1 MKRTLEIDA
10 QIPLLAVHVGR
21 VAGIGPGGVPSGIDK
36 RPVDGRVRVTRR
48 GLAGDEQADGRHH
61 GGADKALHHY
71 PAEHY
76 AVWRAALPARA
87 ARFVPG
93 GFGEN
98 LVTVGLREADVC
110 LGDVFRLGG
119 ARVQVSQ
126 GRQPCAKLNLRFDVA
141 DMLERVKASGLTGWY
156 YRVLEEGEVAAG
168 DTLHLLDRPYPAW
181 PLDRLWHALFEVS
194 TTRAAL
200 LELTRLEALS
210 HSWRE
215 RALARLR

>member
-1 MKRTLEIDA
+1 MLAIDA
-10 QIPLLAVHVGR
+10 QIPLLALHVGR
-21 VAGIGPGGVPSGIDK
+21 VAGLGRQAVPSGIDK
-36 RPVDGRVRVTRR
+36 RPVEGRVLVTRH

-98 LVTVGLREADVC
+98 LVTVGVSEADVC
-110 LGDVFRLGG
+110 LGDILQLGS
-119 ARVQVSQ
+119 ARVQISQ

-141 DMLERVKASGLTGWY
+141 DMLERVKISGLTGWY
-156 YRVLEEGEVAAG
+156 YRVLQEGEVAAG
-168 DTLHLLDRPYPAW
+168 DTLRVLQRPHPDW
-181 PLDRLWHALFEVS
+181 PLDRLWQVLFGPATEPIALH
-194 TTRAAL
+194 R
-200 LELTRLEALS
+200 LTQLDVLS
-210 HSWRE
+210 PSWRK
-215 RALARLR
+215 RAQARLR